1 MHNRREFVSV
11 VVFVFLSCFYL
22 LQPCN
27 TLHEFICRFAF
38 CRSGRIESRWD
49 PRTVASFSGLYRG
62 RVLSL
67 WEVRRSSERKASGPQ
82 PEPSPAPE
90 LPAFPEA
97 AAPPGAVPLC
107 CPGTAAP
114 LLLRSTH
121 GGLHS
126 RSGRGSLTCG
136 GQPALGGGLELGGP
150 FRAKA
155 FYHLI
160 IFLHLPPLTGQ
171 IPSSLPTPPT
181 HPELL
186 GGHFSQSQNGG
197 SLSESAIYHHRQLK
211 THRLLNQ

>member
-1 MHNRREFVSV
+1 MGPPHCGFTLRAVPRPRV
-11 VVFVFLSCFYL
+11 VLMGGEAAL
-22 LQPCN
+22 G
-27 TLHEFICRFAF
+27 T
-38 CRSGRIESRWD
+38 
-49 PRTVASFSGLYRG
+49 RG
-62 RVLSL
+62 R
-67 WEVRRSSERKASGPQ
+67 RAARSPQ

-126 RSGRGSLTCG
+126 RSGRGSLICG

>member
-1 MHNRREFVSV
+1 MG
-11 VVFVFLSCFYL
+11 
-22 LQPCN
+22 P
-27 TLHEFICRFAF
+27 
-38 CRSGRIESRWD
+38 

-67 WEVRRSSERKASGPQ
+67 WEVRRPSEREEGEQPAARAEPRSG
-82 PEPSPAPE
+82 A
-90 LPAFPEA
+90 AGVPEA

-126 RSGRGSLTCG
+126 RSGRGSLICG

-197 SLSESAIYHHRQLK
+197 SLSGSAIYHHRQLK